1 MYYIDIYYIFKC
13 IHIPYECCL
22 WTVFLP
28 YIKLQIIN
36 YIRVAYK
43 IIWIN
48 VFIDAFLA
56 SYKLFIAKT
65 SQNKNYI
72 HKTTIVKEIAQNR
85 KEKKIFSLLID
96 FYRCYITVVF
106 MCVFR
111 IEQRSY

>member
-13 IHIPYECCL
+13 IHITYECCL

-36 YIRVAYK
+36 YIRVPYK

-65 SQNKNYI
+65 SQNKFKNYI
-72 HKTTIVKEIAQNR
+72 YTNSRRNRSKLKTRKKEN
-85 KEKKIFSLLID
+85 KKKF
-96 FYRCYITVVF
+96 
-106 MCVFR
+106 
-111 IEQRSY
+111 QPN

>member
-1 MYYIDIYYIFKC
+1 MYVLYRYILYIFKC

-36 YIRVAYK
+36 YIRVPYK

-56 SYKLFIAKT
+56 SYKLFIAKR

-72 HKTTIVKEIAQNR
+72 HIKLVKEIAQN
-85 KEKKIFSLLID
+85 
-96 FYRCYITVVF
+96 
-106 MCVFR
+106 
-111 IEQRSY
+111 

>member
-36 YIRVAYK
+36 YIRVAYE

-72 HKTTIVKEIAQNR
+72 HKKKSLKTEKQKR
-85 KEKKIFSLLID
+85 KQKKNFQSAN
-96 FYRCYITVVF
+96 
-106 MCVFR
+106 
-111 IEQRSY
+111 

>member
-72 HKTTIVKEIAQNR
+72 HKTSQRNRSKLKNR
-85 KEKKIFSLLID
+85 KEKKKKFQSAN
-96 FYRCYITVVF
+96 
-106 MCVFR
+106 
-111 IEQRSY
+111 